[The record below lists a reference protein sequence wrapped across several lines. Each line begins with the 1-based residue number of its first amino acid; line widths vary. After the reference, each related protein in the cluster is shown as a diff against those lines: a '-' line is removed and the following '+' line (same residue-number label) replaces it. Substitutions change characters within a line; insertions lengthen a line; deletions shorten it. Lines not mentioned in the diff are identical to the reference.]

1 MSRVLRPLW
10 GHGIRCLRQPLL
22 WQLFEIWLIFRS
34 HHAFSFGRHLFDV
47 WTQFNRG
54 YGWLGLHIWWWMI
67 RCCLIFWST
76 IHLMSYWGIC
86 PFQLRFINLHG
97 VTWSSSLTRCMS
109 SRWSIV
115 ILSWSPSGVS
125 LRPFSQAHTFRHL
138 DIIMLLLLG
147 DASLIFGFDVIVGM
161 DDWDYTF
168 DDEWFDVVRF
178 LIYHTSSVILG
189 HISSSVEIFR
199 SSLICMII
207 PIYEIHT
214 ELIICFYFVMI
225 PK

>member
-1 MSRVLRPLW
+1 MSRVLRPPW
-10 GHGIRCLRQPLL
+10 GHGIKCCLRQPLL
-22 WQLFEIWLIFRS
+22 WQLFEIWLIFRG
-34 HHAFSFGRHLFDV
+34 HHVFSSRRRLFDV

-67 RCCLIFWST
+67 RCCLISWST

-97 VTWSSSLTRCMS
+97 LTWSSSLTRCMS

-138 DIIMLLLLG
+138 DIIMLLLPGDVSLMFGFNLVVDLG
-147 DASLIFGFDVIVGM
+147 DRDH
-161 DDWDYTF
+161 TF
-168 DDEWFDVVRF
+168 DDGWFDDVWF
-178 LIYHTSSVILG
+178 SAYSTSNSILG
-189 HISSSVEIFR
+189 YISLPIEIYR
-199 SSLICMII
+199 SSWSRMISYYLIVIS
-207 PIYEIHT
+207 
-214 ELIICFYFVMI
+214 
-225 PK
+225 